1 MRFFGAFL
9 LFRNHH
15 LDKFFK
21 IRVIIYKGTN
31 LHLQQ
36 LFSDSFH
43 SKYIRLALFWP
54 RNFLVVLQLYLLLQ
68 PKNMIISYRSSS
80 FFGKLFCIHH
90 DGWQFLLL
98 VFSVSDWQVFLS
110 GRPLYQ
116 PYFLKNKIIVFGSK
130 LGMCNVNFICTEH
143 GHHRDEKQSHQR
155 NNSLI

>member
-1 MRFFGAFL
+1 ME
-9 LFRNHH
+9 HE
-15 LDKFFK
+15 
-21 IRVIIYKGTN
+21 GTN
-31 LHLQQ
+31 LHLPQ

-43 SKYIRLALFWP
+43 SEYILLALFWL
-54 RNFLVVLQLYLLLQ
+54 RNFLVVLQLYPLLQ
-68 PKNMIISYRSSS
+68 PEIIFLRIIIFLLISY
-80 FFGKLFCIHH
+80 FYIHH